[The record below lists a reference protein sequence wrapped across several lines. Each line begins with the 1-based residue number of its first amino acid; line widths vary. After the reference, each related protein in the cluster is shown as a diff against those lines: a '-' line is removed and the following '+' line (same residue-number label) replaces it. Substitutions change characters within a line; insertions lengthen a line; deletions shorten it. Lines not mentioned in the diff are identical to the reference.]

1 MTDELTPDE
10 QAIRELAEALVDVLE
25 ERGIFTKP
33 EEPPGRVLNV
43 GDVAKLLG
51 CSRQWVYEHATE
63 LGAFRFTSGP
73 RGRIGFDRDEIERWK
88 RDRRDERTIPTPRT
102 TRRRGRPRKGT
113 TAAGVPLIPYEPSPY
128 RA

>member
-51 CSRQWVYEHATE
+51 RSRQ
-63 LGAFRFTSGP
+63 
-73 RGRIGFDRDEIERWK
+73 
-88 RDRRDERTIPTPRT
+88 
-102 TRRRGRPRKGT
+102 
-113 TAAGVPLIPYEPSPY
+113 
-128 RA
+128 

>member
-10 QAIRELAEALVDVLE
+10 QAIRKLAEALVDVLE
-25 ERGIFTKP
+25 ERGLFTRKD
-33 EEPPGRVLNV
+33 EPPGRVLNV

-51 CSRQWVYEHATE
+51 RSRQWVYEHAAE

-88 RDRRDERTIPTPRT
+88 RDRQGERRIEPPPGQ
-102 TRRRGRPRKGT
+102 RRRSRRRT
-113 TAAGVPLIPYEPSPY
+113 TAAPIELIPYDPAPY